1 VANEK
6 WTKKYP
12 CHHHVSESAESYGL
26 GSYFGKNNIYKDEI
40 QTKNFIGEKPEI
52 TYITGK

>member
-1 VANEK
+1 MANEK